1 MGWTSQDDLINQIT
15 TNGKADTVVY
25 QKTTVAAGNAGFWQ
39 HLFNSI
45 GTIPAATFGGAEAT
59 FVPTDNTWTEGAIPI
74 SDQTA
79 PATKHILNMGAS
91 VVAAAG
97 APWFIL
103 PIDLVGYAKLTTTN
117 VSTTGA
123 KTITMT
129 PIASTA
135 ANVDR
140 YPEGEGLRMF
150 VGAYAT
156 MGANAPTCTIQY
168 QNSAGVGS
176 RNTASFTSTATATNG
191 KREEWAGLVRHVA
204 RVEDYTGNSRCR
216 RDNARGSC
224 LARSATGVGVCHYHR
239 RSVSTHRAVGSHESA
254 ESFAVWVAINVSRS
268 VANRRHG
275 DGLRTNHCDVS
286 RVQLGVAH
294 QINRQHEEWRTR
306 TRNADTERQQMLGCR

>member
-1 MGWTSQDDLINQIT
+1 MGFTSQDELITDIT
-15 TNGKADTVVY
+15 AGNIDSVVY
-25 QKTTVAAGNAGFWQ
+25 QKTTVAAGQAGFWQ

-45 GTIPAATFGGAEAT
+45 GTVPAATFGGAEAT
-59 FVPTDNTWTEGAIPI
+59 FVATDNTWTEGAIPI
-74 SDQTA
+74 GDQTV
-79 PATKHILNMGAS
+79 PVTKHILNMGAS

-103 PIDLVGYAKLTTTN
+103 PIDMVGYAKLTTTN

-129 PIASTA
+129 PIGSTA

-140 YPEGEGLRMF
+140 YPEGQGLQMF

-191 KREEWAGLVRHVA
+191 TILNSGNAAGKYGPALPTHPSRGVDVA
-204 RVEDYTGNSRCR
+204 
-216 RDNARGSC
+216 ARK
-224 LARSATGVGVCHYHR
+224 LNQA
-239 RSVSTHRAVGSHESA
+239 
-254 ESFAVWVAINVSRS
+254 
-268 VANRRHG
+268 
-275 DGLRTNHCDVS
+275 D
-286 RVQLGVAH
+286 VQL
-294 QINRQHEEWRTR
+294 
-306 TRNADTERQQMLGCR
+306 M